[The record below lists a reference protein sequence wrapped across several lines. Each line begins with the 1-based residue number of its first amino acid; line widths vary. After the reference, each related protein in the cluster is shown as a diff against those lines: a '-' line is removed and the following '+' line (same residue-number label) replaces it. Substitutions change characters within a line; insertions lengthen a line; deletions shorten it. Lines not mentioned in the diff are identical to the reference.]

1 MMRTVSLPTRSG
13 GMELVCDPTRWQT
26 IIPPD
31 SIRYEDTGL
40 CVHVQGTPL
49 MARYS
54 GQGGLNLIYR
64 WTGESWDYLGRLSL
78 PTDGALMRLIRS
90 VQTPSLPHPH
100 ILILLAGEPQDPT
113 VKAWKLLCS
122 RYAQKSVSQ
131 LETEAEDILTD
142 EPEALNE

>member
-1 MMRTVSLPTRSG
+1 MVKTVTVATRHHG
-13 GMELVCDPTRWQT
+13 VELVPDPARRQA

-31 SIRYEDTGL
+31 SIQYEDTGL
-40 CVHVQGTPL
+40 CVPVEGTPL

-64 WTGESWDYLGRLSL
+64 WDGGKWEYLGRLSL
-78 PTDGALMRLIRS
+78 PTDGPLMRLMLANQS
-90 VQTPSLPHPH
+90 PSLPHPH

-122 RYAQKSVSQ
+122 RYARKSVSQ